1 MLRTPSRLRN
11 QALEAAALA
20 WRTPGATA
28 KKKTA
33 AGPFGFAAASY
44 EPSAGQNS

>member
-11 QALEAAALA
+11 QALEAAVLA

-28 KKKTA
+28 KKNDG
-33 AGPFGFAAASY
+33 GPFWVRRRQLY
-44 EPSAGQNS
+44 EPAADQNW